1 MSSQD
6 KLLIVRASKDRW
18 RAGRKFPA
26 GKDVPLQI
34 ADLSEDDLAML
45 EGDTVLSLR
54 YYDKGDDDGGGS
66 ETSSSPSDDAER
78 HASILDAILTELQ
91 PDGFNK
97 DGSPN
102 VSALETVLGW
112 NTSKAEVM
120 GVLAALTGEQRAT
133 LTTRIEAGSQSS

>member
-34 ADLSEDDLAML
+34 ADLSEDDLTKL
-45 EGDTVLSLR
+45 EADPVLSLR
-54 YYDKGDDDGGGS
+54 YYGEGDDDGGGS
-66 ETSSSPSDDAER
+66 ETSSSPSDDATR
-78 HASILDAILTELQ
+78 LAAILDAVLTELQ

-102 VSALETVLGW
+102 VGALETVLGW
-112 NTSKAEVM
+112 NTSKAEVTSA
-120 GVLAALTGEQRAT
+120 LAAMTDEQRVV
-133 LTTRIEAGSQSS
+133 LQTRLEAGS